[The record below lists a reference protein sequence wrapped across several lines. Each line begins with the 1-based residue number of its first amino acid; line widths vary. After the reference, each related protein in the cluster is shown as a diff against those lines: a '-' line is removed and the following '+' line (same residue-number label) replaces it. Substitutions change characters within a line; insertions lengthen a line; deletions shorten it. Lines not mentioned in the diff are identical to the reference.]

1 MMLRGL
7 PTPQPAALG
16 LAALLLWVFWVGV
29 HHAPQDLP
37 FTDEVLSRLVSGAPP
52 YGPLAPQAIVQRIV
66 EVEAGSG
73 MGMMYYVPLGLW
85 AHVAGGSYFAL
96 RLYSVLF
103 AVLAVA
109 ALYRLAADMLGRQ
122 AGWWAALALGTA
134 AFFLYH
140 AHEART
146 YTAYT
151 CFAVLSVWCYWR
163 ATQRTHVGW
172 CAALFLAQ
180 TALNYMHYVSL
191 AVLAVLLL
199 AHTLGFRRTQA
210 WGLVLLA
217 LLASGAAYLP
227 WLPMVFAVVGAG
239 SAYSRADTSLAYW
252 QIPVETLQSFAN
264 GSLGLLLALACFA
277 WGMPRRARVLV
288 VAWLAMGVGLVMLVS
303 ARIPFVVSLR
313 YLLFLFPALAL
324 VVAAGA
330 QALAR
335 RGVPAWALMSV
346 WALVGIGQTL
356 NPHFMATQHGQVYR
370 APAAGMQAAHEVLRQ
385 RAQPDDAF
393 LYHFL
398 PAGLEPFGL
407 FVMGDLA
414 HGIPH
419 ARLEQFGLV
428 GLSQEQADNP
438 YEQAVNATLGAVR
451 DVWTLVVPQ
460 VPTDNNFGVVRYVL
474 ETQFAHCQRLLD
486 RADMQ
491 MDYYVRDPA
500 TPSDIILRRGADVAA
515 VYLHRVTAAP
525 VLRATVHLDA
535 ASLPPGTYS
544 LALHLRD
551 ASGMT
556 VRQQDLPVPD
566 ERPIA
571 CQTLEVPYDGL
582 PAGDYDAVLYIYDW
596 RTGAQLSADGSAAV
610 PVMSLRAVCDRC
622 D

>member
-1 MMLRGL
+1 MARRL
-7 PTPQPAALG
+7 PTLRKAA

-37 FTDEVLSRLVSGAPP
+37 FTDEVFSRMVPGAPP
-52 YGPLAPQAIVQRIV
+52 YDPLTPQQIVGRIV
-66 EVEAGSG
+66 ALEGGGG
-73 MGMMYYVPLGLW
+73 MGMLYYVPLGLW
-85 AHVAGGSYFAL
+85 SRLAGGSYFAL
-96 RLYSVLF
+96 RLYSALF

-122 AGWWAALALGTA
+122 AGIWAALALGTA

-146 YTAYT
+146 YSAYT
-151 CFAVLSVWCYWR
+151 CFTVISVWCWWR
-163 ATQRTHVGW
+163 ATQRFHVGW

-191 AVLAVLLL
+191 AVLAVLLA
-199 AHTLGFRRTQA
+199 AHTLGFRRTRA
-210 WGLVLLA
+210 WGLVMLS

-277 WGMPRRARVLV
+277 WGMPRRARGLIVVWLALGFGLV
-288 VAWLAMGVGLVMLVS
+288 VLVS

-335 RGVPAWALMSV
+335 RGVPPWALMGV
-346 WALVGIGQTL
+346 WAFIGVAQTL
-356 NPHFMATQHGQVYR
+356 NPHFMGTQHGHIYR
-370 APAAGMQAAHEVLRQ
+370 APAAGMQAAHDILRQ
-385 RAQPDDAF
+385 RAQPQDAF

-398 PAGLEPFGL
+398 PGGLEPFGL

-414 HGIPH
+414 YGIPH

-428 GLSQEQADNP
+428 GLSQEQADNA
-438 YEQAVNATLGAVR
+438 YAQAVSDTLADVR
-451 DVWTLVVPQ
+451 DVWTMVVPE

-486 RADMQ
+486 RPDIQ
-491 MDYYVRDPA
+491 MDYYVRDPGI
-500 TPSDIILRRGADVAA
+500 PSEIILRRGSDVAA
-515 VYLHRVTAAP
+515 VYLHRVTTTPA
-525 VLRATVHLDA
+525 LRVIAQFDA
-535 ASLPPGTYS
+535 ASLPAGAYS
-544 LALHLRD
+544 VALHLRN
-551 ASGMT
+551 ASGAT
-556 VRQQDLPVPD
+556 VRQQDLPLPD
-566 ERPIA
+566 ERPVA
-571 CQTLEVPYDGL
+571 CQTLEVAYDGL
-582 PAGDYDAVLYIYDW
+582 PAGEYDAVLYLYDW
-596 RTGAQLSADGSAAV
+596 RTGEQLSADGSAAV
-610 PVMSLRAVCDRC
+610 PVMSLQAVCDRC